1 MKHRRADVSA
11 GVGVIRSPSMK
22 RIFVAV
28 AVSAVA
34 VTAVLAQVDI
44 NALGPQVGQPA
55 VAFRLT
61 DQRGVARTLD
71 TVAGPKGTM
80 LVFFR
85 SADW

>member
-1 MKHRRADVSA
+1 MKSA
-11 GVGVIRSPSMK
+11 CA
-22 RIFVAV
+22 AV
-28 AVSAVA
+28 AVFAA
-34 VTAVLAQVDI
+34 AAAALAAQVDI
-44 NALGPQVGQPA
+44 NALGPQAGQPA
-55 VAFRLT
+55 IAFRLT